1 MAGPGS
7 EHAADQV
14 QTLLGHSAVP
24 PSWRLRGRWTSGE
37 RSLSHTEEPGV
48 KEQTQGARLWGPVNG
63 SLLGVLHGEG
73 SGRQGYRQSVDNF
86 KLVNYYLIQQKVMK
100 HFPRAKHGGG

>member
-1 MAGPGS
+1 M
-7 EHAADQV
+7 
-14 QTLLGHSAVP
+14 QTLLEPFSRAAFLEVE
-24 PSWRLRGRWTSGE
+24 GRWTSGE
-37 RSLSHTEEPGV
+37 RSLSHTEEQV
-48 KEQTQGARLWGPVNG
+48 SRSRHRGARLWGPVNG
-63 SLLGVLHGEG
+63 SLLGVLHGEGG